1 MSQQKAVLCHRPNE
15 DKFSFSFHLECEEPK
30 ISRQFNMNRP
40 TSELLE
46 TFLIR
51 IKENIGKRLESKT
64 KKKKKAKK
72 TPTDDCGSSTE
83 TVRACRVFNSKVD
96 YFNHMLQSF
105 F

>member
-1 MSQQKAVLCHRPNE
+1 
-15 DKFSFSFHLECEEPK
+15 
-30 ISRQFNMNRP
+30 MNRP

-83 TVRACRVFNSKVD
+83 TVRAYMKIHCLKNKP
-96 YFNHMLQSF
+96 YKILYLK
-105 F
+105 